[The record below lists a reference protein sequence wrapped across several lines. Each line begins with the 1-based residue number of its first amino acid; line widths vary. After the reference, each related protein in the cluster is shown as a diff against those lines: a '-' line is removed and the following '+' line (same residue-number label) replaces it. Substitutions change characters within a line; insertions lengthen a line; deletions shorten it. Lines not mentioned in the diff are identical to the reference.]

1 MSAPWL
7 KTRSSAA
14 LVAGI
19 ESTVIASWRS
29 LWIEMCFVFSPK
41 FQSPNSKFSPFKP
54 KSKSKSLAF
63 ESKSKSNSSKI
74 GLESDLSPSP
84 GLESYNSTA
93 LPLNVYADILNFL
106 SFCRPD
112 RYSSSTWAYFHDNN
126 KVAYLNVRWKAEN
139 QFSLPNQIK
148 ASRKHVCSCMSAE
161 TPLSWSELPHN

>member
-1 MSAPWL
+1 
-7 KTRSSAA
+7 
-14 LVAGI
+14 
-19 ESTVIASWRS
+19 
-29 LWIEMCFVFSPK
+29 MCFVFSPK

-106 SFCRPD
+106 FFVDLIGILAALGP
-112 RYSSSTWAYFHDNN
+112 TFTIT
-126 KVAYLNVRWKAEN
+126 
-139 QFSLPNQIK
+139 IK
-148 ASRKHVCSCMSAE
+148 SPILMSAE
-161 TPLSWSELPHN
+161 KQKTSLVYQTK